1 MKSSDD
7 RETLDKSKIKIL
19 KSKGPKMELW
29 GTLERAT
36 WGKEKR
42 GKELYIKTCCV
53 QFVRNEQISEKVE
66 WDRPHQFEFD

>member
-1 MKSSDD
+1 VNEFEKNYVICMKSSDD

-42 GKELYIKTCCV
+42 GKELYIKTCCD
-53 QFVRNEQISEKVE
+53 NL
-66 WDRPHQFEFD
+66 